1 MGMRKAK
8 RKALSVLAHSS
19 RLRLVHGVDFDTT
32 PPPPSYKIECPSDIA
47 LPSPGL
53 VASFRQAALE
63 ASEETT
69 MTDVISSIGDQ
80 VCLEP
85 AGLLSLE
92 QAWLPLIA
100 RQENEAVKLLQAR
113 VQRDS
118 PRAHFGRDP
127 CDDLGKRWR
136 GH

>member
-1 MGMRKAK
+1 MGKRKAK

-69 MTDVISSIGDQ
+69 MTDVISSTGDA
-80 VCLEP
+80 VLGTSWTLVIRTSVV
-85 AGLLSLE
+85 AF
-92 QAWLPLIA
+92 A
-100 RQENEAVKLLQAR
+100 RTTR
-113 VQRDS
+113 
-118 PRAHFGRDP
+118 
-127 CDDLGKRWR
+127 KRGCR
-136 GH
+136 TLTSQGTT